1 MSRRNA
7 TVDELERR
15 LKDDAGRIEVR
26 ISPEL
31 DERLRASLDAA
42 EPASRPAPVSRPRWF
57 WWASSL
63 TGAAGALLLIALVNF
78 GSAPEAPPTV
88 ASPPSPP
95 LLRPVLDVRQAV
107 MLGPLESELD
117 NLKRDLARA
126 EAALREDVDQI
137 FGEPGSDLETDAGS
151 DPGS

>member
-1 MSRRNA
+1 MRRVASRRNA
-7 TVDELERR
+7 TVDKLERR

-31 DERLRASLDAA
+31 DERLRASLEAA
-42 EPASRPAPVSRPRWF
+42 EPVRSPVPVSRPRWF

-63 TGAAGALLLIALVNF
+63 TGAVSALLVIVLVNL
-78 GSAPEAPPTV
+78 GSAPEAPPT
-88 ASPPSPP
+88 ATARP
-95 LLRPVLDVRQAV
+95 LLMPALDVRPAV

-126 EAALREDVDQI
+126 EAVVREDVDQI
-137 FGEPGSDLETDAGS
+137 FGEP
-151 DPGS
+151 DP